1 MIRKVLAA
9 FLLLV
14 AAAILLV
21 AVWPEL
27 FGLQSAP
34 IVAQVVSLRGL
45 DVAIAIGLM
54 VVFGLISI
62 GWRGAR
68 RFFGSLIVLLLVFC
82 LLSLAILASR
92 GFGGSSTSAA
102 SASSAAKS
110 TSDIT
115 VLSWN
120 TQGDGPGAGEIAR
133 VAVAEHADVVTLPE
147 TTLATGVD
155 VATLMKAAGR
165 PMWVYSGTL
174 GNVYQS
180 HSTTLLISAALG
192 KYTVDTHEG
201 DTSVLASIIA
211 RPDSGTGP
219 TIVAVHAVSPK
230 PDEMLNWR
238 SDLAFLAKRC
248 SGSNLI
254 MAGDF
259 NSTLDELE
267 ALSTKAGAD
276 FGQCY
281 DAGYAS
287 KSAAIGSWPTSLPP
301 LLGAQ
306 IDHVMYTSAWRTVS
320 MKVVQNEDQA
330 GSDHRPI
337 VAVLAPSK

>member
-9 FLLLV
+9 ILLLV

-21 AVWPEL
+21 ALWPQL
-27 FGLQSAP
+27 FGLEAAP
-34 IVAQVVSLRGL
+34 VIAQVVSLRGL
-45 DVAIAIGLM
+45 DVAIALALM
-54 VVFGLISI
+54 VMFGLIAI

-68 RFFGSLIVLLLVFC
+68 RFFGSLVLLLLVFC
-82 LLSLAILASR
+82 LLSAAILSSR
-92 GFGGSSTSAA
+92 GFGGPATATR
-102 SASSAAKS
+102 SASEV
-110 TSDIT
+110 T
-115 VLSWN
+115 LLEWN
-120 TQGDGPGAGEIAR
+120 TEGDAPGAAEIAR
-133 VAVAEHADVVTLPE
+133 VALAQHADVVALPE
-147 TTLATGVD
+147 TTLATGVK
-155 VATLMKAAGR
+155 VADLMKAGGS
-165 PMWVYSGTL
+165 PMWVYSGTH

-180 HSTTLLISAALG
+180 HATTLLISSALG
-192 KYTVDTHEG
+192 RYTVDTHEG

-211 RPDSGTGP
+211 EPDSGTGP

-230 PDEMLNWR
+230 PDEMRNWR
-238 SDLAFLAKRC
+238 ADLRFLSKRC
-248 SGSNLI
+248 DGSNLI

-259 NSTLDELE
+259 NSTLDELDP
-267 ALSTKAGAD
+267 LSTKSGSN

-281 DAGYAS
+281 DAGAAA
-287 KSAAIGSWPTSLPP
+287 KTAAIGSWPTNLPA

-320 MKVVQNEDQA
+320 MKVIQDEDGA